1 MLICSCGRV
10 ALENF
15 DIYKDIAERTQ
26 GDIYVGVVGPVRT
39 GKSTFIK
46 KFMEL
51 MVIPNIENPHK
62 KDRAKDELPQSGS
75 GKSIHTTEPKFV
87 PNEAVEIQFEDGVKF
102 KVRMVDCVGY
112 IVKNALGYTEADA
125 PKMVST
131 PWHDYE
137 IPFEQA
143 AEIGTKKVITDH
155 STIGI
160 VVTTDGSITGLDRED
175 YVDAEER
182 VIKELKEINKPFI
195 IVLNTVNPNSEESK
209 DLGRELEEKYDVP
222 VKVMDVM
229 NIGNNEITE
238 IFDTV
243 LREFP
248 VKEINIDMPQWME
261 SLNSSHWLKVNIM
274 TILKAMCK
282 DIYKVRDVK
291 RCLDAFKGIEFLSDI
306 KVKEMNMGEGT
317 SCVDINPKHELFYK
331 ILGEICNT
339 DIKNEN
345 DLLSIMESF
354 YKAKIEYDKVEEAL
368 KEVNET
374 GYGLVAPQLTEMK
387 LEEPE
392 IVKKGNQYGVKLKAS
407 APSLHLIKADIET
420 EIQPIMGSEKQSEEF
435 YKSILEQFEN
445 DPSQIWQSN
454 MFGKSLEELVKEG
467 LQNKLYKMP
476 EDVQIKLQKTL
487 QKIINEGNG
496 GLICIII

>member
-1 MLICSCGRV
+1 M
-10 ALENF
+10 ENF

-62 KDRAKDELPQSGS
+62 KDRAQDELPQSGS

-87 PNEAVEIQFEDGVKF
+87 PNEAVEIQLEGGIKF

-112 IVKNALGYTEADA
+112 IVRNALGYTEENM
-125 PKMVST
+125 PKMVTT

-155 STIGI
+155 STIG
-160 VVTTDGSITGLDRED
+160 VLVTTDGTITGLGRED
-175 YVDAEER
+175 YVEAEER
-182 VIKELKEINKPFI
+182 VVNELKDINKPFI
-195 IVLNTVNPNSEESK
+195 MILNTTTPRAEETIELKK
-209 DLGRELEEKYDVP
+209 DLEEKYDVP

-229 NIGNNEITE
+229 KIDEKEIAD

-248 VKEINIDMPQWME
+248 VKEISIDMPQWIE
-261 SLNSSHWLKVNIM
+261 CLGAGHWLKVNIM

-282 DIYKVRDVK
+282 DIDKVRDIK
-291 RCLDAFKGIEFLSDI
+291 KCLDAFSGIEFLSSI
-306 KVKEMNMGEGT
+306 RVKEMNMGEGT
-317 SCVDINPKHELFYK
+317 SAIYIDPKHELFYK
-331 ILGEICNT
+331 ILGEICNR

-345 DLLSIMESF
+345 DLLNIMESF
-354 YKAKIEYDKVEEAL
+354 YKAKIEYDKIADAL
-368 KEVNET
+368 KEVKET
-374 GYGLVAPQLTEMK
+374 GYGLVAPQLSEMK

-445 DPSQIWQSN
+445 DTSQIWQSN

-476 EDVQIKLQKTL
+476 EDVQVKLQKTL